1 MKRMMS
7 AIAVGLILA
16 GAAAAAAEVEGDLF
30 DPLEALAS
38 LGDSLL
44 ADESEEGGGSIR
56 ARQTRDRLAVLR
68 LKDSRNLEAKI
79 TTIRKGTFP
88 TVALKVKVTRPAQEG
103 AGAKMAKN
111 QTLVVFPR
119 LKFSSSVVDLA
130 DDPTLLNAGAYYLHR
145 GDKVMIRL
153 GYQRGRVWE
162 ADYIERK

>member
-1 MKRMMS
+1 MKRLITLLS
-7 AIAVGLILA
+7 VGVILI
-16 GAAAAAAEVEGDLF
+16 GAAAAAAQVDGENF
-30 DPLEALAS
+30 DPLQELAA

-44 ADESEEGGGSIR
+44 EDNADEGGGSVR
-56 ARQTRDRLAVLR
+56 ARQTRDRLAQMR

-79 TTIRKGTFP
+79 TSIRKGAFP
-88 TVALKVKVTRPAQEG
+88 TVALKVKVLRAAKEG
-103 AGAKMAKN
+103 AGSKLSKN

-119 LKFSSSVVDLA
+119 LKFASSEVDLT
-130 DDPTLLNAGAYYLHR
+130 DDPTLRNAGAYYLHR